1 MLRECLASAAKVLP
15 ADWEIVALVH
25 DQQLIQESRIRLIA
39 IPGAKRSW
47 LRRLH
52 WEWFGFARLS
62 RELPTDFWL
71 SLHDAT
77 PRVVAARQAVYC
89 HNPSPFYRVSLR
101 EALFEPKFFLFNLF
115 YLCLYRLFI
124 QRNTH
129 VVVQQE
135 WLRHAFLARLGPLPI
150 VVAHPS
156 RDLGK
161 GSRMPTGPDTP
172 AVFLYPAL
180 PRAFKNFET
189 LCEAV
194 RILGERGLADRLE
207 IRLTLSGKE
216 NRYARWLFDRYGA
229 TPGIRFIGR
238 QATNEMAAQY
248 RRATAVVFPSKL
260 ETWGLPISEAK
271 QYGLPLLVAD
281 LPYAHETVGNY
292 GPVSFFPA
300 ESADALAELMQSMLE
315 DRWRPVGQR
324 VAEPAQPFARDWDS
338 LWQLL
343 CDGLEHV
350 PPLEP
355 KLTA

>member
-15 ADWEIVALVH
+15 AEWEIVALVH
-25 DQQLIQESRIRLIA
+25 DKQLIQESRIRLIA

-47 LRRLH
+47 LRRLR

-62 RELPTDFWL
+62 REIPTDLWL
-71 SLHDAT
+71 SLHDVT
-77 PRVVAARQAVYC
+77 PRVVAVRQVVYC

-115 YLCLYRLFI
+115 YLGLYRLFI
-124 QRNTH
+124 QRNAH

-135 WLRHAFLARLGPLPI
+135 WLRRAFLARLGPLPI

-156 RDLGK
+156 LDLDK
-161 GSRMPTGPDTP
+161 DSRMPTGPDTP

-207 IRLTLSGKE
+207 IRLTLSGTE
-216 NRYARWLFDRYGA
+216 NRYARWLVDRYGA

-238 QATNEMAAQY
+238 QTTDEMDMQY

-271 QYGLPLLVAD
+271 RYGLPLLVAD
-281 LPYAHETVGNY
+281 LPYAHETVGTY

-300 ESADALAELMQSMLE
+300 ESAAALAELMQSMLE
-315 DRWRPVGQR
+315 NRWLPAGQR
-324 VAEPAQPFARDWDS
+324 AAEPAQPFARDWDS
-338 LWQLL
+338 LWQFL

-350 PPLEP
+350 PPREP
-355 KLTA
+355 TLPP